1 MTNIRTMTL
10 EKIRST
16 CLVFFF
22 PQSDLLVLVFVSP
35 HLCSEDERTVLVQFT
50 VTKLEIHVV
59 LIFISDRE
67 LR

>member
-1 MTNIRTMTL
+1 M
-10 EKIRST
+10 KKQDQH
-16 CLVFFF
+16 VWFFF
-22 PQSDLLVLVFVSP
+22 SQSDLLVLVFVSP